1 MTLSSS
7 SSSVVLARVSNTMSS
22 SGDDGQL
29 GSLSCSLKGIR
40 LENSLAVQWL
50 GLCAFTAGGPGSTPG
65 QGTKIL

>member
-1 MTLSSS
+1 
-7 SSSVVLARVSNTMSS
+7 MSS
-22 SGDDGQL
+22 AGDDGQL
-29 GSLSCSLKGIR
+29 GSLSCSPKGIR